1 MVAMTPLAQTARQL
15 PVWALR
21 DPLCAA
27 WRQQNR
33 LVLIAPTGSGKT
45 TQVCQMLLEDGR
57 AGGKQIIVLQ
67 PRRVATRS
75 VAARVAAERGV
86 TLGSEV
92 GYLIRFDD
100 RASAETRIL
109 FMTEGVLLRRL
120 QDEPDLGS
128 VGAVLFDEFHERNLF
143 SDVALGLA
151 KQLQAAR
158 RPDLLLMVMSATLDA
173 EPVAAYLGGC
183 PILRSEGRSFPVTIR
198 HLDAPD
204 HRPPQEVAA
213 DEVERILAS
222 GKPGDILVFMPG
234 VWEIQQTLNSIRS
247 IRSREPLTLLPLYG
261 ELPPEDQDRVF
272 QPSSHRKVIVA
283 TNVAETSVTI
293 DGVCFVVDSGLAR
306 INRYDAGLGISAL
319 RIEPISHASADQ
331 RAGRAGR
338 TAPGDCRRLWTL
350 INHKDR
356 PKTNTPE
363 IHRTDLAGVVLLLCS
378 LGVRD
383 IANFDLPDK
392 MDPTAV
398 QAALEMLERLG
409 AIENV
414 AQTFLS
420 APPLVGPQDTGA
432 DKNVCAT
439 QRITDIGRRMIRLP
453 VHPRYARMLVE
464 AAKRGCVKTI
474 ALWAALVSGRDMM
487 VRLKDEAAK
496 EMLEL
501 FQTNDNSDFFTL
513 VRAFNWARQRN
524 FSLDACRRAG
534 IHALTAAN
542 VEDTYEQLLDLCEKA
557 GIGSEDKPAR
567 WGETPSS
574 QSLESGGSTESRPT
588 AAKFSDD
595 DLLKCV
601 LAGFADHLA
610 RRVDKGTLDC
620 VVAGGRSGTLMR
632 ESVVQKS
639 DLLVAAEIRQ
649 IVTREKKELTLLGLA
664 SEVKLEWL
672 RELLP
677 GQLTEKNEHLYDRA
691 QRRVACVRLLRYRD
705 LILDHSHQNCAHPKE
720 AAAALAREFLDD
732 EIELPLWNHELNQWI
747 ARVVLVARH
756 FPELELP
763 AFDDSAKLECLSRAL
778 SGTLLYKEAKE
789 KPLLPAFR
797 ERLSAVQR
805 DFVNDLAPE
814 AVALSNGKRCK
825 LIYADDAPP
834 SITVKLHEIFGVKD
848 HPRVC
853 DGKLAVL
860 IQLAAPDG
868 KRLETTQDL
877 ETFWKTV
884 YPPLKRNA
892 LTKYKGVAWL

>member
-27 WRQQNR
+27 WQRENR
-33 LVLIAPTGSGKT
+33 LVVIAPTGSGKT

-86 TLGSEV
+86 RLGEEV

-100 RASAETRIL
+100 RASPETRIL

-120 QDEPDLGS
+120 QDEPDLAS
-128 VGAVLFDEFHERNLF
+128 VGAILFDEFHERNLF

-151 KQLQAAR
+151 KQLQSSR

-173 EPVAAYLGGC
+173 EPVAKYLGDC
-183 PILRSEGRSFPVTIR
+183 PILRSEGRSFPVEIR

-204 HRPPQEVAA
+204 RRPAQEIAA

-234 VWEIQQTLNSIRS
+234 VWEIQQTLNAIRG

-261 ELPPEDQDRVF
+261 ELPPEEQDRVF
-272 QPSSHRKVIVA
+272 QASASRKVIVA

-293 DGVCFVVDSGLAR
+293 DGVRFVVDSGLAR
-306 INRYDAGLGISAL
+306 INRYDAALGISAL

-338 TAPGDCRRLWTL
+338 TAPGECRRLWTL

-363 IHRTDLAGVVLLLCS
+363 IHRTDLASVVLLLRS
-378 LGVRD
+378 LGVKD
-383 IANFDLPDK
+383 IASFDLPDK
-392 MDPTAV
+392 MDPAAA
-398 QAALEMLERLG
+398 QAALDMLERLG
-409 AIENV
+409 A
-414 AQTFLS
+414 LDS
-420 APPLVGPQDTGA
+420 MTGG
-432 DKNVCAT
+432 
-439 QRITDIGRRMIRLP
+439 ITDIGRRMIRLP

-464 AAKRGCVKTI
+464 AARRGCVKTV

-487 VRLKDEAAK
+487 VRSREESAK

-513 VRAFNWARQRN
+513 VRAFSWARQRG

-534 IHALTAAN
+534 IHALTAGS
-542 VEDTYEQLLDLCEKA
+542 VEDTWEQLLDLCEKS
-557 GIGSEDKPAR
+557 GIRGEDAR
-567 WGETPSS
+567 FT
-574 QSLESGGSTESRPT
+574 
-588 AAKFSDD
+588 DD

-601 LAGFADHLA
+601 LAGFVDHLA

-620 VVAGGRSGTLMR
+620 VVVGGRSGTLMR
-632 ESVVQKS
+632 ESAVQKAG
-639 DLLVAAEIRQ
+639 LLVATEIRQ
-649 IVTREKKELTLLGLA
+649 VVTRDKKELTLLGLA

-672 RELLP
+672 RELFP
-677 GQLTEKNEHLYDRA
+677 DQLVEKTEHLYDRA

-732 EIELPLWNHELNQWI
+732 EIELPLWNHELNQWM

-834 SITVKLHEIFGVKD
+834 AVTVKLHEIFGVKE
-848 HPRVC
+848 HPRIC
-853 DGKLAVL
+853 EGKVPVL
-860 IQLAAPDG
+860 VNLAAPDG
-868 KRLETTQDL
+868 KRLEATQDL
-877 ETFWKTV
+877 EGFWKTV
-884 YPPLKRNA
+884 YPQLKRNV

>member
-1 MVAMTPLAQTARQL
+1 MTSLAQTARAL
-15 PVWALR
+15 PIWALR
-21 DPLCAA
+21 DPLRTA
-27 WRQQNR
+27 WRQHDR

-57 AGGKQIIVLQ
+57 VGERQIIVLQ

-86 TLGSEV
+86 PLGGEV

-100 RASAETRIL
+100 RASAKTRIL

-120 QDEPDLGS
+120 QDEPDLAS
-128 VGAVLFDEFHERNLF
+128 VGAILFDEFHERNLF

-173 EPVAAYLGGC
+173 EPVAVYLGGC
-183 PILRSEGRSFPVTIR
+183 PILRSEGRSFPVEIR
-198 HLDAPD
+198 HLDTPD
-204 HRPPQEVAA
+204 RRPPQEIAA
-213 DEVERILAS
+213 DEVERILIG

-234 VWEIQQTLNSIRS
+234 VWEIQQTLNAIRS

-261 ELPPEDQDRVF
+261 ELLPEDQDRVF
-272 QPSSHRKVIVA
+272 QSSPCRKVIVA

-293 DGVCFVVDSGLAR
+293 DGVRFVVDSGLAR
-306 INRYDAGLGISAL
+306 INRYDTALGISAL

-338 TAPGDCRRLWTL
+338 TAPGECRRLWTL
-350 INHKDR
+350 VNHKDR
-356 PKTNTPE
+356 PKVNTPE
-363 IHRTDLAGVVLLLCS
+363 IHRTDLAGVVLLLRS
-378 LGVRD
+378 LGVKD
-383 IANFDLPDK
+383 IASFDLPDK
-392 MDPTAV
+392 MDPTAA
-398 QAALEMLERLG
+398 QAALDMLERLG
-409 AIENV
+409 ALD
-414 AQTFLS
+414 TT
-420 APPLVGPQDTGA
+420 TGA
-432 DKNVCAT
+432 
-439 QRITDIGRRMIRLP
+439 ITDIGRRMIRLP

-464 AAKRGCVKTI
+464 AARRGCVKTV

-487 VRLKDEAAK
+487 VRSKEESTK

-513 VRAFNWARQRN
+513 VRAFNWAKQRG

-557 GIGSEDKPAR
+557 GIRGED
-567 WGETPSS
+567 
-574 QSLESGGSTESRPT
+574 
-588 AAKFSDD
+588 AKFSDD

-620 VVAGGRSGTLMR
+620 VVVGGRSGTLMR

-649 IVTREKKELTLLGLA
+649 IVTRERKELTLLGLA

-672 RELLP
+672 RELLSA
-677 GQLTEKNEHLYDRA
+677 QLVEKTEHLYDRA

-705 LILDHSHQNCAHPKE
+705 LILDHSHQNCTHPKE
-720 AAAALAREFLDD
+720 AAAALAKEFLDGV
-732 EIELPLWNHELNQWI
+732 IELPLWNHELNQWL
-747 ARVVLVARH
+747 ARVRLVART

-763 AFDDSAKLECLSRAL
+763 AFDAAGKLECLSRAL

-789 KPLLPAFR
+789 RPLVPVFR
-797 ERLSAVQR
+797 NRLDAVQR

-814 AVALSNGKRCK
+814 AVTLSNGKRCK
-825 LIYADDAPP
+825 LVYSDDAPP
-834 SITVKLHEIFGVKD
+834 AITVKLHEIFGVKE

-877 ETFWKTV
+877 EAFWKTV
-884 YPPLKRNA
+884 YPQLKRNA

>member
-1 MVAMTPLAQTARQL
+1 MTTLAQTARRL
-15 PVWALR
+15 PIWALH
-21 DPLCAA
+21 DSLCAA
-27 WRQQNR
+27 WRQHNR
-33 LVLIAPTGSGKT
+33 LVVIAPTGSGKT
-45 TQVCQMLLEDGR
+45 TQVCQMLYEDGL
-57 AGGKQIIVLQ
+57 AGDRRIIVLQ

-86 TLGSEV
+86 PLGGEV

-109 FMTEGVLLRRL
+109 FMTEGVLLRQL
-120 QDEPDLGS
+120 QDEPNLAS
-128 VGAVLFDEFHERNLF
+128 VGAILFDEFHERNLF
-143 SDVALGLA
+143 SDVALGLV
-151 KQLQAAR
+151 KQLQASR

-183 PILRSEGRSFPVTIR
+183 PVLRSEGRSFPVDIR

-204 HRPPQEVAA
+204 RRPPQEIAA
-213 DEVERILAS
+213 DEVERILLS

-234 VWEIQQTLNSIRS
+234 VWEIQQTLNAIRN
-247 IRSREPLTLLPLYG
+247 IRSRERLTLLPLYG

-272 QPSSHRKVIVA
+272 QPSESRKVIVA

-293 DGVCFVVDSGLAR
+293 DGVQFVVDSGLAR
-306 INRYDAGLGISAL
+306 INRYDATLGISAL

-338 TAPGDCRRLWTL
+338 TAPGECRRLWTH

-363 IHRTDLAGVVLLLCS
+363 IHRTDLASVVLLLCS

-392 MDPTAV
+392 MDSTAV

-409 AIENV
+409 AIE
-414 AQTFLS
+414 T
-420 APPLVGPQDTGA
+420 APSIGA
-432 DKNVCAT
+432 DAT
-439 QRITDIGRRMIRLP
+439 RVSPPEVIGVSGITDIGRRMIRLP

-464 AAKRGCVKTI
+464 AAKRGCVKTV

-487 VRLKDEAAK
+487 VRSKDEPAK

-513 VRAFNWARQRN
+513 VRAFNWAKQRN
-524 FSLDACRRAG
+524 FSLDACRHAG

-557 GIGSEDKPAR
+557 GIRGED
-567 WGETPSS
+567 
-574 QSLESGGSTESRPT
+574 
-588 AAKFSDD
+588 AKFSDD

-601 LAGFADHLA
+601 IAGFADHLA

-649 IVTREKKELTLLGLA
+649 IVTREHKELTLLGLA

-672 RELLP
+672 RELIP
-677 GQLTEKNEHLYDRA
+677 GQLVEKTEHLYDRA

-705 LILDHSHQNCAHPKE
+705 LILDHSHQNCTHPKE
-720 AAAALAREFLDD
+720 AAAALAKEFLND
-732 EIELPLWNHELNQWI
+732 EIELPHWNHELKQWL
-747 ARVVLVARH
+747 ARVRLVART

-763 AFDDSAKLECLSRAL
+763 AFDGAAKLECLSRAL

-789 KPLLPAFR
+789 RPLLPAFR
-797 ERLSAVQR
+797 DRLTAVQR

-814 AVALSNGKRCK
+814 AVTISNGKRLK
-825 LIYADDAPP
+825 LVYADDDTPP
-834 SITVKLHEIFGVKD
+834 AMTVKLHEIFGVKE
-848 HPRVC
+848 HPRIC
-853 DGKLAVL
+853 DGKLSVCV
-860 IQLAAPDG
+860 QLTAPDG

-877 ETFWKTV
+877 EGFWKTV
-884 YPPLKRNA
+884 YPQLKRNA

>member
-1 MVAMTPLAQTARQL
+1 MTPLSQTARQL
-15 PVWALR
+15 PVWALH
-21 DPLCAA
+21 DPLRAA
-27 WRQQNR
+27 WRRQNR
-33 LVLIAPTGSGKT
+33 LVVIAPTGSGKT

-57 AGGKQIIVLQ
+57 VGEKQIIVLQ

-75 VAARVAAERGV
+75 VAARVAAERDV
-86 TLGSEV
+86 PLGGEV

-100 RASAETRIL
+100 RASEETRIL

-120 QDEPDLGS
+120 QDEPDLAS
-128 VGAVLFDEFHERNLF
+128 VGAILFDEFHERNLF

-151 KQLQAAR
+151 KQLQAMR

-173 EPVAAYLGGC
+173 EPVAKYLGDC
-183 PILRSEGRSFPVTIR
+183 PVLRSEGRSFPVEVH

-204 HRPPQEVAA
+204 RRPPQEVAA

-234 VWEIQQTLNSIRS
+234 VWEIQQTLSAIRG

-261 ELPPEDQDRVF
+261 ELPPEEQDRVF
-272 QPSSHRKVIVA
+272 QASAARKVIVA

-293 DGVCFVVDSGLAR
+293 DGVRFVVDSGLAR
-306 INRYDAGLGISAL
+306 VNRYDAALGISAL

-338 TAPGDCRRLWTL
+338 TAPGECRRLWTH

-363 IHRTDLAGVVLLLCS
+363 IHRTDLASVVLLLCS

-392 MDPTAV
+392 MDPDAV

-409 AIENV
+409 ALDV
-414 AQTFLS
+414 A
-420 APPLVGPQDTGA
+420 AG
-432 DKNVCAT
+432 
-439 QRITDIGRRMIRLP
+439 RITDIGRRMIRLP

-464 AAKRGCVKTI
+464 AARRGCVKTV

-487 VRLKDEAAK
+487 VRSREESAK
-496 EMLEL
+496 EMLEM

-513 VRAFNWARQRN
+513 VRAFSWARQRG

-534 IHALTAAN
+534 IHALTAGS
-542 VEDTYEQLLDLCEKA
+542 VEDTWGQLLDLCEKS
-557 GIGSEDKPAR
+557 GLGCED
-567 WGETPSS
+567 S
-574 QSLESGGSTESRPT
+574 
-588 AAKFSDD
+588 KFTDD

-601 LAGFADHLA
+601 LAGFVDHLA
-610 RRVDKGTLDC
+610 RRVDRGTLDC
-620 VVAGGRSGTLMR
+620 VVIGGRSGTLMR
-632 ESVVQKS
+632 ESAVQKAG
-639 DLLVAAEIRQ
+639 LLVAAEIRQ
-649 IVTREKKELTLLGLA
+649 IVTRERKELTLLGLA

-672 RELLP
+672 RELVPDPLV
-677 GQLTEKNEHLYDRA
+677 EKTEHLYDRA

-705 LILDHSHQNCAHPKE
+705 LILDHAHQNCSHPKE
-720 AAAALAREFLDD
+720 AAAALAREFLDG
-732 EIELPLWNHELNQWI
+732 EIELPHWNHELKQWL
-747 ARVVLVARH
+747 ARVALVARH

-763 AFDDSAKLECLSRAL
+763 AFDDAAKVECLSCAL

-789 KPLLPAFR
+789 RPLLPAFR
-797 ERLSAVQR
+797 EHLSAVQR

-814 AVALSNGKRCK
+814 SATFSNDKRCK
-825 LIYADDAPP
+825 LVYGEDAPP
-834 SITVKLHEIFGVKD
+834 AVTVKLHELFGVRN
-848 HPRVC
+848 HPHVC
-853 DGKLAVL
+853 DGKVAVL
-860 IQLAAPDG
+860 VQLIAPDG
-868 KRLETTQDL
+868 KRLEATQDL
-877 ETFWKTV
+877 GAFWKTV
-884 YPPLKRNA
+884 YPQLKRNA

>member
-1 MVAMTPLAQTARQL
+1 MTLLAQTARAL
-15 PVWALR
+15 PIWTLHDQFR
-21 DPLCAA
+21 AA
-27 WRQQNR
+27 WRQHNR
-33 LVLIAPTGSGKT
+33 LVVIAPTGSGKT
-45 TQVCQMLLEDGR
+45 TQVCQMLFEDGH
-57 AGGKQIIVLQ
+57 AGSRQIIILQ

-86 TLGSEV
+86 ELGGEV

-100 RASAETRIL
+100 RASPETRIL

-120 QDEPDLGS
+120 QDEPDLSS
-128 VGAVLFDEFHERNLF
+128 VGAILFDEFHERNLF

-151 KQLQAAR
+151 KQLQATR

-173 EPVAAYLGGC
+173 EPVAKYLDGC
-183 PILRSEGRSFPVTIR
+183 PILRSEGRSFSVEIR

-204 HRPPQEVAA
+204 RRPPQEIVA

-234 VWEIQQTLNSIRS
+234 VWEIQQTINAIRS
-247 IRSREPLTLLPLYG
+247 IRSQEPLTLLPLYG

-272 QPSSHRKVIVA
+272 QASSHRKIIVA

-293 DGVCFVVDSGLAR
+293 DGVRFVVDSGLAR
-306 INRYDAGLGISAL
+306 INRYDATLGISAL
-319 RIEPISHASADQ
+319 RIEQISHASADQ

-338 TAPGDCRRLWTL
+338 TAPGECRRLWTV

-356 PKTNTPE
+356 PKVNTPE
-363 IHRTDLAGVVLLLCS
+363 IHRADLAGIVLLLRS

-383 IANFDLPDK
+383 IATFDLVDK
-392 MDPTAV
+392 MDPVAV
-398 QAALEMLERLG
+398 QAALDMLERLG
-409 AIENV
+409 ALDI
-414 AQTFLS
+414 A
-420 APPLVGPQDTGA
+420 TG
-432 DKNVCAT
+432 KVT
-439 QRITDIGRRMIRLP
+439 EVGRRMLRLP

-464 AAKRGCVKTI
+464 ASKRGCVKTV

-487 VRLKDEAAK
+487 VRSKEESAK

-513 VRAFNWARQRN
+513 VRAFNWAKQRN

-534 IHALTAAN
+534 IHALTAGS
-542 VEDTYEQLLDLCEKA
+542 VEDTWEQLLDICEKS
-557 GIGSEDKPAR
+557 GIHGED
-567 WGETPSS
+567 
-574 QSLESGGSTESRPT
+574 
-588 AAKFSDD
+588 AKFSDD

-601 LAGFADHLA
+601 LAGFVDHLA

-620 VVAGGRSGTLMR
+620 VVVGGRSGTLVR

-639 DLLVAAEIRQ
+639 DLLVAGEIRQ
-649 IVTREKKELTLLGLA
+649 IVTRDKKELTLLGLA

-672 RELLP
+672 RELFAD
-677 GQLTEKNEHLYDRA
+677 QLIEKTEHLYDRA

-705 LILDHSHQNCAHPKE
+705 LILDHSHQNCSHPKE
-720 AAAALAREFLDD
+720 AAAALAKEFLADS
-732 EIELPLWNHELNQWI
+732 IELPEWNLELKQWL
-747 ARVVLVARH
+747 ARVRLVAQT

-763 AFDDSAKLECLSRAL
+763 AYGDDAKIECLSRAL

-789 KPLLPAFR
+789 RPLLPAFR
-797 ERLSAVQR
+797 EYLTAVQR
-805 DFVNDLAPE
+805 DFVNDLAPQ
-814 AVALSNGKRCK
+814 AVTLSNDKRFK

-834 SITVKLHEIFGVKD
+834 AITVKLHEIFGVKE
-848 HPRVC
+848 HPRIC
-853 DGKLAVL
+853 DGKVAVL
-860 IQLAAPDG
+860 VQLTAPDG
-868 KRLETTQDL
+868 KRLEATQNL
-877 ETFWKTV
+877 EAFWKTS
-884 YPPLKRNA
+884 YPQLKRNA

>member
-1 MVAMTPLAQTARQL
+1 MTPLAHTARQL

-33 LVLIAPTGSGKT
+33 LVVIAPTGSGKT
-45 TQVCQMLLEDGR
+45 TQVCQMLFEDGR

-86 TLGSEV
+86 QLGGEV

-100 RASAETRIL
+100 RASPETRIL

-128 VGAVLFDEFHERNLF
+128 VGAILFDEFHERNLF

-151 KQLQAAR
+151 KQLQASR

-173 EPVAAYLGGC
+173 EPIAKYLSGC
-183 PILRSEGRSFPVTIR
+183 PILRSEGRSFPVEIR

-213 DEVERILAS
+213 DEVERILVS

-234 VWEIQQTLNSIRS
+234 VWEIQQTLNAIRS

-272 QPSSHRKVIVA
+272 QSSSHRKVIVA

-293 DGVCFVVDSGLAR
+293 DGVRFVVDSGVAR
-306 INRYDAGLGISAL
+306 INRYDPALGISAL

-338 TAPGDCRRLWTL
+338 TAPGECRRLWTFV
-350 INHKDR
+350 NHKDR

-363 IHRTDLAGVVLLLCS
+363 IHRTDLASVVLLLRS
-378 LGVRD
+378 LGVKD
-383 IANFDLPDK
+383 IVNFDLPDR
-392 MDPTAV
+392 MDPAAA

-409 AIENV
+409 ALDG
-414 AQTFLS
+414 A
-420 APPLVGPQDTGA
+420 TGG
-432 DKNVCAT
+432 V
-439 QRITDIGRRMIRLP
+439 TDIGRRMIRLP

-464 AAKRGCVKTI
+464 ASNRGCVRTV

-487 VRLKDEAAK
+487 VRSREESAK

-513 VRAFNWARQRN
+513 VRAFNWAKQHG

-534 IHALTAAN
+534 VHALTAAN
-542 VEDTYEQLLDLCEKA
+542 VEDTYEQLLDLCEKS
-557 GIGSEDKPAR
+557 GIRGEDAR
-567 WGETPSS
+567 
-574 QSLESGGSTESRPT
+574 
-588 AAKFSDD
+588 FSDD

-601 LAGFADHLA
+601 IAGFADHLA

-649 IVTREKKELTLLGLA
+649 IVTRDKKELTLLGLA

-677 GQLTEKNEHLYDRA
+677 GQLTEKVEHLYDRT

-705 LILDHSHQNCAHPKE
+705 LILDHSHQNCTHPKE

-732 EIELPLWNHELNQWI
+732 EIELPHWNHELEQWL
-747 ARVVLVARH
+747 ARAALVAKH

-763 AFDDSAKLECLSRAL
+763 AFDDAAKLECLSRAL

-789 KPLLPAFR
+789 RPLLPAFR
-797 ERLSAVQR
+797 DYLTAVQR
-805 DFVNDLAPE
+805 DFVNDLAPQ
-814 AVALSNGKRCK
+814 AVTLANDKRFK
-825 LIYADDAPP
+825 LIYASDGPP
-834 SITVKLHEIFGVKD
+834 AITVKLHEIFGVKE
-848 HPRVC
+848 HPRLC
-853 DGKLAVL
+853 DGKVAVL
-860 IQLAAPDG
+860 IHLAAPDG
-868 KRLETTQDL
+868 KRLASTQDL
-877 ETFWKTV
+877 AGFWKAD
-884 YPPLKRNA
+884 YPQLKRNA

>member
-1 MVAMTPLAQTARQL
+1 MTPLAQTARRL
-15 PVWALR
+15 PVWALNDELR
-21 DPLCAA
+21 AA

-33 LVLIAPTGSGKT
+33 LVVIAPTGSGKT

-57 AGGKQIIVLQ
+57 VGGKQIIVLQ

-86 TLGSEV
+86 PLGGEV

-100 RASAETRIL
+100 RASSETRIL

-120 QDEPDLGS
+120 QDEPGLGS
-128 VGAVLFDEFHERNLF
+128 VGAILFDEFHERNLF
-143 SDVALGLA
+143 SDITLGLA
-151 KQLQAAR
+151 KQLQASR

-173 EPVAAYLGGC
+173 EPVAAYLDGC
-183 PILRSEGRSFPVTIR
+183 PILRSEGRSFPVEIR
-198 HLDAPD
+198 HLDSPD

-213 DEVERILAS
+213 EQVERILVS

-234 VWEIQQTLNSIRS
+234 VWEIQQTLNAIRS
-247 IRSREPLTLLPLYG
+247 LRSREPLTLLPLYG

-272 QPSSHRKVIVA
+272 QSSPCRKVIVA

-293 DGVCFVVDSGLAR
+293 DGVRFVVDSGLAR
-306 INRYDAGLGISAL
+306 INRYDPALGISAL

-338 TAPGDCRRLWTL
+338 TAPGECRRLWTL
-350 INHKDR
+350 VNHKDR
-356 PKTNTPE
+356 PKVNTPE
-363 IHRTDLAGVVLLLCS
+363 IHRTDLAGIVLLLRS
-378 LGVRD
+378 LGVKD
-383 IANFDLPDK
+383 IASFDLPDK
-392 MDPTAV
+392 MDPTAA

-409 AIENV
+409 ALDG
-414 AQTFLS
+414 A
-420 APPLVGPQDTGA
+420 TGA
-432 DKNVCAT
+432 
-439 QRITDIGRRMIRLP
+439 ITDIGRRMIRLP

-464 AAKRGCVKTI
+464 AAKRGCVMTI

-487 VRLKDEAAK
+487 VRSKEESAK

-513 VRAFNWARQRN
+513 VRAFNWAKQRG

-534 IHALTAAN
+534 VHALTAAN

-557 GIGSEDKPAR
+557 GIRGED
-567 WGETPSS
+567 
-574 QSLESGGSTESRPT
+574 
-588 AAKFSDD
+588 AKFSDD

-620 VVAGGRSGTLMR
+620 VVVGGRTGTLMR

-639 DLLVAAEIRQ
+639 DLLVVAEIRG
-649 IVTREKKELTLLGLA
+649 IVTRDRKELTLLGLA

-672 RELLP
+672 RELLSA
-677 GQLTEKNEHLYDRA
+677 QLVEKTEHLYDRT

-705 LILDHSHQNCAHPKE
+705 LILDHSHQNCTHPKE
-720 AAAALAREFLDD
+720 AAAALAKEFLDD
-732 EIELPLWNHELNQWI
+732 EIELPMWNHELNQWI
-747 ARVVLVARH
+747 ARVRLVART

-763 AFDDSAKLECLSRAL
+763 AFDDAEKLECLSRAL

-789 KPLLPAFR
+789 RPLLPSFR
-797 ERLSAVQR
+797 DRLTAVQR

-814 AVALSNGKRCK
+814 VVTLPNGKRCK

-834 SITVKLHEIFGVKD
+834 AFTVKIHEIFGVKE
-848 HPRVC
+848 HPRIC
-853 DGKLAVL
+853 DGKLAVRV
-860 IQLAAPDG
+860 QLAAPDG

-877 ETFWKTV
+877 EAFWKTI
-884 YPPLKRNA
+884 YPQLKRNA

>member
-1 MVAMTPLAQTARQL
+1 MRAMIPLAQTARQL

-33 LVLIAPTGSGKT
+33 LVIIAPTGSGKT
-45 TQVCQMLLEDGR
+45 TQVCQMLLEDDR

-86 TLGSEV
+86 QLGGEV

-100 RASAETRIL
+100 RASPETRIL

-120 QDEPDLGS
+120 QDEPDLAS
-128 VGAVLFDEFHERNLF
+128 VGAILFDEFHERNLF

-204 HRPPQEVAA
+204 RRPAQEIAA
-213 DEVERILAS
+213 DEVERILVS

-234 VWEIQQTLNSIRS
+234 VWEIQQTLNAIRS
-247 IRSREPLTLLPLYG
+247 VRSHEPLTLLPLYG

-293 DGVCFVVDSGLAR
+293 DGVRFVVDSGLAR
-306 INRYDAGLGISAL
+306 INRYDPALGISAL
-319 RIEPISHASADQ
+319 RVEPISHASADQ

-363 IHRTDLAGVVLLLCS
+363 IHRTDLASVVLLLRS
-378 LGVRD
+378 LGVKD

-392 MDPTAV
+392 MDPAAA

-409 AIENV
+409 ALDG
-414 AQTFLS
+414 A
-420 APPLVGPQDTGA
+420 TGG
-432 DKNVCAT
+432 
-439 QRITDIGRRMIRLP
+439 ITDIGRRMIRLP

-487 VRLKDEAAK
+487 VRSKDESAK

-524 FSLDACRRAG
+524 FSLDACRQAG

-557 GIGSEDKPAR
+557 GIRGED
-567 WGETPSS
+567 T
-574 QSLESGGSTESRPT
+574 
-588 AAKFSDD
+588 KFSDD

-649 IVTREKKELTLLGLA
+649 IVTRERKELTLLGLA

-672 RELLP
+672 RELLA
-677 GQLTEKNEHLYDRA
+677 GQLDEKTEHLYDRA

-720 AAAALAREFLDD
+720 AAAALAREFLADN
-732 EIELPLWNHELNQWI
+732 IELPLWNHELEQWL
-747 ARVVLVARH
+747 ARVALVAGH

-763 AFDDSAKLECLSRAL
+763 AFDDTAKIECLSRAM

-789 KPLLPAFR
+789 RPLLPAFR
-797 ERLSAVQR
+797 DHLSAVQR
-805 DFVNDLAPE
+805 DFIHDLAPE
-814 AVALSNGKRCK
+814 AVTLANGKRVK
-825 LIYADDAPP
+825 LIYAADAPP
-834 SITVKLHEIFGVKD
+834 ALTVKLHEIFGVKE

-853 DGKLAVL
+853 DGKLPVL

-877 ETFWKTV
+877 EMFWKTA
-884 YPPLKRNA
+884 YPQLKRNA